1 MKRHPVCSTLLW
13 FLVERGGGVSSFCC
27 PPSRS
32 RGGVTKTSTFF
43 LLAPPRQKIVQ
54 PTFQRGYS
62 SAAFSP
68 FSSNNVDNE
77 TQHPLSIRSKMRQIT
92 GFSLTALRATI
103 RGITGISMSGVV
115 SNTIRRVLDVLRP
128 GIRWVI
134 QPLLILY
141 YAPILIL
148 RYYVVGPT
156 QQYVEDSRSGHQKLV
171 DGWRKAVKIAEKA
184 HADGYWPVHLN
195 GE

>member
-1 MKRHPVCSTLLW
+1 
-13 FLVERGGGVSSFCC
+13 
-27 PPSRS
+27 
-32 RGGVTKTSTFF
+32 
-43 LLAPPRQKIVQ
+43 
-54 PTFQRGYS
+54 
-62 SAAFSP
+62 
-68 FSSNNVDNE
+68 
-77 TQHPLSIRSKMRQIT
+77 LSIRSKMRQIT